1 MAGQKGW
8 ILDSDAKAYFEEK
21 EKQYQKSHQ
30 RENPS
35 AKEKTAFA
43 KGTADLHVHRKNMEG
58 VDATEAVLNGLKD
71 ADIKTFA
78 LTDSD
83 PFIGSKLADVLPED
97 VRCINGVSFS
107 CFTDF
112 GEINLL
118 GYGFDPEA
126 PAMARAV
133 AAGRDL
139 RAQKL
144 ETQLSYLKFHHGI
157 VFTEE
162 QLAML
167 SQLDAESKPLL
178 AKLMVQNGVVKDA
191 DEALMGY
198 INGINAGDSLISARM
213 VVDAVRDAGG
223 VVVWGHPLGMDPSKK
238 LNDEDFSR
246 QLQFLLS
253 YGVMGM
259 ECYYSTY
266 GAKDAG
272 YLINQAEAYRM
283 LISGGSDYY
292 PGAVGNRPGKLSLED
307 APVFSEN
314 LSLLGHLEG

>member
-21 EKQYQKSHQ
+21 EKQHQ
-30 RENPS
+30 QARQM
-35 AKEKTAFA
+35 KKTEDKDKPAFA
-43 KGTADLHVHRKNMEG
+43 KGAVDLHVHRKDMEG
-58 VDATEAVLNGLKD
+58 IDATETVLGGLKD
-71 ADIKTFA
+71 ADVKTFA

-83 PFIGSKLADVLPED
+83 PFAGSKLADVLPED
-97 VRCINGVSFS
+97 VRCINGVSFA

-118 GYGFDPEA
+118 GYDFDPEA
-126 PAMARAV
+126 PGMARAV

-144 ETQLSYLKFHHGI
+144 ETQLTYLKFHHGI

-162 QLAML
+162 QLDML
-167 SQLDAESKPLL
+167 SRLDAESKTLL
-178 AKLMVQNGVVKDA
+178 AKLMVQNGVAKDA
-191 DEALMGY
+191 DEALMRY
-198 INGINAGDSLISARM
+198 INGINAEQSLISARM

-238 LNDEDFSR
+238 LTDEDFSR

-253 YGVMGM
+253 YGVTGM

-292 PGAVGNRPGKLSLED
+292 PGAVGNRPGKLSSED
-307 APVFSEN
+307 APVFSEK
-314 LSLLGHLEG
+314 LSLLNHLEA

>member
-1 MAGQKGW
+1 MANQKGW

-21 EKQYQKSHQ
+21 EKQYEAAHQ
-30 RENPS
+30 RKKDEPQ
-35 AKEKTAFA
+35 KKPAFA
-43 KGTADLHVHRKNMEG
+43 KGAADLHVHRKDPEG
-58 VDATEAVLNGLKD
+58 VDATETVLKGLAE

-78 LTDSD
+78 LTDND
-83 PFIGSKLADVLPED
+83 PFAGSKLADVLPED
-97 VRCINGVSFS
+97 VRCINGVSFA

-118 GYGFDPEA
+118 GYDFDPEA
-126 PAMARAV
+126 PSMARAV

-144 ETQLSYLKFHHGI
+144 ETQLTYLKFHHGI

-162 QLAML
+162 QLDML
-167 SQLDAESKPLL
+167 ARLDAESKPLL

-223 VVVWGHPLGMDPSKK
+223 VVVWGHPLGTDPSKK
-238 LNDEDFSR
+238 LTDEDFSR

-253 YGVMGM
+253 YGVTGM
-259 ECYYSTY
+259 ECYYSSY

-272 YLINQAEAYRM
+272 YLITQAEAYRM

-292 PGAVGNRPGKLSLED
+292 PGAAGNRPGKLSSED
-307 APVFSEN
+307 APVFSEK
-314 LSLLGHLEG
+314 LSLLNHLEA